1 GLYYYYPNT
10 TGGALGG
17 RTEIGSGWES
27 LTTMALDFDGD
38 GAMDILARNPAGQL
52 LLYRSNGLGQFTN
65 EPRKVVNVGWAAM
78 THLSAVNN
86 HLGDGRPGLLARDGA
101 GNLYLYPVG
110 KSVINYPRTIGRG
123 GWDTLLLGS

>member
-1 GLYYYYPNT
+1 
-10 TGGALGG
+10 
-17 RTEIGSGWES
+17 
-27 LTTMALDFDGD
+27 
-38 GAMDILARNPAGQL
+38 MDILARNPAGQL